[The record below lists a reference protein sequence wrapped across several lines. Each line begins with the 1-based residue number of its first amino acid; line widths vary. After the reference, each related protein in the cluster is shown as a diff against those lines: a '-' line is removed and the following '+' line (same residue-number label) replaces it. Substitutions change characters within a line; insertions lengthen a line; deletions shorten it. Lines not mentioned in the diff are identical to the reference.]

1 MNTSTARWVPLTG
14 IASILIIIA
23 GVLFGEPPDST
34 NPPQEIVDFYVD
46 HATKLQLGTIV
57 FAIAAILFVVFGS
70 YLRTVLDRGEGST
83 GILST
88 VAFAGAAIFA
98 VGVAID
104 GMIIFAITEAADH
117 LEPTQIQ
124 TLQALWDNDWMPLLL
139 GVTIFV
145 LASGLSIILHKSLPV
160 WVGWLALVI
169 GIVGLTPVG
178 WIAFMATGIWVI
190 IVSVLLFMSE
200 GRTSSPVVE

>member
-1 MNTSTARWVPLTG
+1 MKASNARWLPLTG
-14 IASILIIIA
+14 IVSILLIIA
-23 GVLFGEPPDST
+23 GVLFGEPPDAS
-34 NPPQEIVDFYVD
+34 NPAQEIVDYYVD
-46 HATKLQLGTIV
+46 NATRLQLGTIV
-57 FAIAAILFVVFGS
+57 FAVAAILFVVFGA

-88 VAFAGAAIFA
+88 VALAGAAIFA

-104 GMIIFAITEAADH
+104 GMILFAITAATEH
-117 LEPTQIQ
+117 LEATQIQ

-145 LASGLSIILHKSLPV
+145 LASGLSIILHRSLPV
-160 WVGWLALVI
+160 WVGWLAIII

-178 WIAFMATGIWVI
+178 WIAFMATAVWVV
-190 IVSVLLFMSE
+190 IVGVLLLMSE
-200 GRTSSPVVE
+200 RSAATPVVE